1 MKILRVYIVVLFSL
15 ICNHSFTQSWVLDNT
30 SSSGGLTIETYY
42 NEQYNGE
49 VVSCYGF
56 NNGEIK
62 VEVTS
67 GTGPYMYAWDGS
79 AGNQSTAIATNV
91 GVGSYTIVVMD
102 LTTGDVASA
111 QVAFT
116 GPTIIDIFPAFY
128 QLTPPTCS
136 DDVDGQI
143 RALLTGGT
151 GSIAYQ
157 WDAAAGNQ
165 TTFTA
170 TNLGVGNFQL
180 IATDDNG
187 CQFDSTF
194 VIDIP
199 TAVLPNIE
207 VTSEGCGGGTDGI
220 LTAVPS
226 GGTVSGPGD
235 YTFQW
240 DAAAGNQTTAA
251 ASNLAPGNYSV
262 TVLDA
267 NGCSGVES
275 FTLNPP
281 TAITSSTSETQTSC
295 ATTNDGSS
303 TITVTGGLAPYNLS
317 WTGPSTDNPAG
328 DEIAVDGGSYIITP
342 LAPGNYS
349 VTITD
354 ASGCTESE
362 SFTIT
367 SAVAVSQTN
376 TKTHVTCNG
385 DGNGVIDFT
394 VSGGSAPYDIS
405 WTGPAN
411 GSQNDVINVSGGNY
425 QITGLSGGDYD
436 VTITDDNGCILNSNS
451 NTINEPSVLDETTT
465 TSDVSCS
472 GGSDGSINI
481 VVTGGTAPYDIS
493 WTGTA
498 NGSQNDAINIDGG
511 NYSITSLADGNYAVT
526 ITDDNICQIVVNKTI
541 FDPQPLTV
549 SISSKTDVSC
559 NGLTDGSATATVGG
573 GTLPYD
579 YSWSNGQTTLNT
591 IATTNS
597 VSNLSTGLI
606 SVTVTDGNGCSLSDN
621 ETITEPTAVSAS
633 MGVPTMVLCN
643 GGSDGSVIVT
653 GSGGTVAGDY
663 TYLWDDGSAQ
673 TTATASNLQAGNYTV
688 TVKDDNN
695 CQTIAGPVTITE
707 PNILSQNNT
716 TNDVSCNGGSDGSIG
731 IVVTGGTAPYDI
743 SWTGTA
749 N

>member
-1 MKILRVYIVVLFSL
+1 MHGMDQQEINPLQLRQMLVLVP
-15 ICNHSFTQSWVLDNT
+15 IQ
-30 SSSGGLTIETYY
+30 
-42 NEQYNGE
+42 
-49 VVSCYGF
+49 
-56 NNGEIK
+56 
-62 VEVTS
+62 
-67 GTGPYMYAWDGS
+67 
-79 AGNQSTAIATNV
+79 
-91 GVGSYTIVVMD
+91 IVVMD
-102 LTTGDVASA
+102 LTNGDVASA

-170 TNLGVGNFQL
+170 SNLGVGNFQL

-194 VIDIP
+194 VIDVP

-226 GGTVSGPGD
+226 GGTASGPGD
-235 YTFQW
+235 YSFQW

-385 DGNGVIDFT
+385 DGDGVIDFT

-411 GSQNDVINVSGGNY
+411 GSQNDAINVSGGSY
-425 QITGLSGGDYD
+425 QITGLAGGDYD

-526 ITDDNICQIVVNKTI
+526 ITDDNSCQVVVNNTI
-541 FDPQPLTV
+541 FVPQPLTV

-559 NGLTDGSATATVGG
+559 NGLADGTATATVPFQS

-579 YSWSNGQTTLNT
+579 YIWSNGQN
-591 IATTNS
+591 NR
-597 VSNLSTGLI
+597 
-606 SVTVTDGNGCSLSDN
+606 
-621 ETITEPTAVSAS
+621 
-633 MGVPTMVLCN
+633 CN
-643 GGSDGSVIVT
+643 R
-653 GSGGTVAGDY
+653 
-663 TYLWDDGSAQ
+663 
-673 TTATASNLQAGNYTV
+673 
-688 TVKDDNN
+688 
-695 CQTIAGPVTITE
+695 
-707 PNILSQNNT
+707 PN
-716 TNDVSCNGGSDGSIG
+716 
-731 IVVTGGTAPYDI
+731 
-743 SWTGTA
+743 
-749 N
+749 